1 MHSQGDGRGLSSAG
15 ARYGAIAESGR
26 LCSAPWIARVTGSK
40 LALAGQV
47 ASMPQA
53 IFAGDMQ
60 SVSAIGPSSASTISA
75 TEIRSAGR
83 ASPYPP

>member
-1 MHSQGDGRGLSSAG
+1 MGAGSASAAA
-15 ARYGAIAESGR
+15 ARNGAIAESGR

-53 IFAGDMQ
+53 ASSPASMQ